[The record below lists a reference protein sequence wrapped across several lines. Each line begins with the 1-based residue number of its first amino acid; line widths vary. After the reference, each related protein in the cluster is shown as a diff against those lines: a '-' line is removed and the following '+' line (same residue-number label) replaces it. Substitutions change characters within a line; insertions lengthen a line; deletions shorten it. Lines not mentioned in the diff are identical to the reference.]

1 MIEEQPGIARPM
13 LSRGESLPVGS
24 DGGKDKPIRT
34 TSFDTA
40 TLYQKQGS
48 ITMTNG
54 MNIEWFSIYHYRKIK
69 LFSLLEI

>member
-1 MIEEQPGIARPM
+1 VDDQGNSSRPM

-24 DGGKDKPIRT
+24 DGVNISKDKPIRT

-48 ITMTNG
+48 ITTTNG
-54 MNIEWFSIYHYRKIK
+54 NLSYPC
-69 LFSLLEI
+69 